1 MNPGATFEAR
11 ERKLMSTIPV
21 RQRNTQIHKYANTQI
36 HKCINAQIHK
46 VIQKFETNTATSE
59 AREDINEQLPGPTEE
74 EIAMCYTSQV

>member
-36 HKCINAQIHK
+36 HKCINAQIHQ
-46 VIQKFETNTATSE
+46 VIHKFETNTASE
-59 AREDINEQLPGPTEE
+59 AREDIINEQLPGPTEE
-74 EIAMCYTSQV
+74 EIAMCYSSQV